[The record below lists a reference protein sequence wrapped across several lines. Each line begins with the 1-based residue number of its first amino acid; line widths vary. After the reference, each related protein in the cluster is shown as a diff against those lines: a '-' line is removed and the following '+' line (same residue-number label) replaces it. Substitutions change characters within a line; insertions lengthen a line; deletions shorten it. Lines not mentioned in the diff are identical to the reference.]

1 VTYSTYAM
9 KPSVHGRIVPVFL
22 LLSACATAPAV
33 SSGYQLDPNTRPACE
48 TNCTQMGLKLA
59 AVVLVRNSA
68 GCVCAV
74 PEAKLGVGIGGQTAA
89 GTVAVAGGVLIADED
104 AQQNQTVV
112 IQSQQVQQQMQVT
125 Q

>member
-1 VTYSTYAM
+1 MNPGIHA
-9 KPSVHGRIVPVFL
+9 RIVPALL

-33 SSGYQLDPNTRPACE
+33 SSGYQLDPDTRPACE
-48 TNCTQMGLKLA
+48 ANCTKMGLKLA

-74 PEAKLGVGIGGQTAA
+74 PESKAGVGLGSPASA

-104 AQQNQTVV
+104 AQQNQTIV
-112 IQSQQVQQQMQVT
+112 IQNQQLQQQIPQNV
-125 Q
+125 QPVQ

>member
-1 VTYSTYAM
+1 MRRNLVF
-9 KPSVHGRIVPVFL
+9 VPL

-33 SSGYQLDPNTRPACE
+33 SPGYQLDPSTRPSCE
-48 TNCTQMGLKLA
+48 ANCTQMGLRLA

-74 PEAKLGVGIGGQTAA
+74 PEARPGVGLGGQAAA

-104 AQQNQTVV
+104 AQQTQTVV
-112 IQSQQVQQQMQVT
+112 IQDQQALQRVQAAQ
-125 Q
+125 

>member
-1 VTYSTYAM
+1 M
-9 KPSVHGRIVPVFL
+9 KLAIHARIVPALL

-33 SSGYQLDPNTRPACE
+33 SSGYKLDPDTRPACE
-48 TNCTQMGLKLA
+48 ANCSKMGLKLA

-74 PEAKLGVGIGGQTAA
+74 PESKAGAALGTPASA
-89 GTVAVAGGVLIADED
+89 GTVAVAGGVLVADED

-112 IQSQQVQQQMQVT
+112 IQNQQVQQQVLPAQ
-125 Q
+125 

>member
-1 VTYSTYAM
+1 M
-9 KPSVHGRIVPVFL
+9 NPRLHRRIVLVFL

-33 SSGYQLDPNTRPACE
+33 SPGYVLDPATRPACAA
-48 TNCTQMGLKLA
+48 NCEKMGLKLA

-74 PEAKLGVGIGGQTAA
+74 PEAKPGVGFGGQAAA

-112 IQSQQVQQQMQVT
+112 IQNQQVQQQMQVT